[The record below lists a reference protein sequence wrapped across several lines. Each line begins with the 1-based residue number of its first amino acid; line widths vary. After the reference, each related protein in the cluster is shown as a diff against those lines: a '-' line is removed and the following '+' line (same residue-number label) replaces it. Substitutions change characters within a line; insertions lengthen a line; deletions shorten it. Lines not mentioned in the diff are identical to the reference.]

1 MSVSFAALDAVG
13 LNLQAVFD
21 LDALPAEL
29 ATRLRAQVDD
39 GEGFHQLILIGHAGR
54 KLWES
59 VQATGLQ
66 TANPIDDFSIAR
78 VEEWFATQCAGRR
91 LRVIYPGDRLVD
103 LQRLGELAGWHHPS
117 PFMVG
122 IQAGW
127 GSWFAYRVA
136 MLADSE
142 LPVTAPAVAP
152 SPCNA
157 CTGRPC
163 VAACPADAMAS
174 GRYSLERC
182 IGYRRQPG
190 SLCADTCL
198 ARTNCPV
205 GSEHRY
211 CDAQIEYH
219 YALSRGAIERY
230 L

>member
-1 MSVSFAALDAVG
+1 MSVSFVALDAVG

-21 LDALPAEL
+21 LDALPTEL
-29 ATRLRAQVDD
+29 ATRLRAQADD

-54 KLWES
+54 RLWAS
-59 VQATGLQ
+59 LQADAPQ
-66 TANPIDDFSIAR
+66 SADPIDDFSVAR
-78 VEEWFATQCAGRR
+78 VAEWFATHCPGRR
-91 LRVIYPGDRLVD
+91 HRVIYPGDRIVD

-136 MLADSE
+136 MLADTA
-142 LPVTAPAVAP
+142 LPVTEPAAAP

-174 GRYSLERC
+174 GTYSRERC

-198 ARTNCPV
+198 ARTSCPV

-211 CDAQIEYH
+211 
-219 YALSRGAIERY
+219 
-230 L
+230 